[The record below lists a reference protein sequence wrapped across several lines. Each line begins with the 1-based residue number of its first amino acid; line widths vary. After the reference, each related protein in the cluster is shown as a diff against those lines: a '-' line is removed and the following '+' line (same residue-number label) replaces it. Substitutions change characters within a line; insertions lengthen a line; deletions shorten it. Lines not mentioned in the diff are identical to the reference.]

1 MVHCRG
7 SHKMGSC
14 AGRNREI
21 QKRRGIFLTTV
32 AEELFCLLWPV
43 DLASLAPRD
52 VESTW
57 QPSVFDLS
65 SISCP
70 LFTFHGLRFA
80 SWACVRPQPF
90 FFFSLSLW
98 DKTSSQ
104 KRCVDESG
112 ESARLAAMGNS
123 QR

>member
-57 QPSVFDLS
+57 QPSVFDLY

-90 FFFSLSLW
+90 FYLTFKLW
-98 DKTSSQ
+98 VKNKEQ
-104 KRCVDESG
+104 KRSG
-112 ESARLAAMGNS
+112 VECGEEAGR
-123 QR
+123 